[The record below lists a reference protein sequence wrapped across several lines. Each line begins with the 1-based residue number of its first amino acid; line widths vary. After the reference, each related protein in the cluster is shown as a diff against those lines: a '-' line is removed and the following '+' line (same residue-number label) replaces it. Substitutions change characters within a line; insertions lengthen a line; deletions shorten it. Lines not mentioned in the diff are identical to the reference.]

1 MSQVIAHVLALFITD
16 LQKQTI
22 LCEKIILEDQGIVG
36 DKHHGK
42 EPARTVLLTSSHAYD
57 MLLHEN
63 IHASFGA
70 LGENIVIDY
79 DLHRVKPGDK
89 IELGEV
95 ILEITQNCTL
105 CSHLSKIDKRVPSL
119 LRHDRGI
126 FAKVLK
132 GGELHLHDEVRLP
145 EV

>member
-22 LCEKIILEDQGIVG
+22 SCEKIVLENQGIVG
-36 DKHHGK
+36 DKHYGK

-63 IHASFGA
+63 IDASFGA

-79 DLHRVKPGDK
+79 DLHQINPGDQ
-89 IELGEV
+89 IVLGEV
-95 ILEITQNCTL
+95 ILEIAQNCTL
-105 CSHLSKIDKRVPSL
+105 CNHLSKIDKRVPKL
-119 LRHDRGI
+119 LRHDRGV
-126 FAKVLK
+126 FAKVVK
-132 GGELHLHDEVRLP
+132 GGELHLHDKVQLP